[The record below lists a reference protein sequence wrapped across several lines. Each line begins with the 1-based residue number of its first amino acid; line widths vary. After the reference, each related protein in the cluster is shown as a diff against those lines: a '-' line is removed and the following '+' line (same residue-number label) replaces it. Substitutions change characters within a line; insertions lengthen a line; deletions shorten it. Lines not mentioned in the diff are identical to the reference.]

1 MAPDSGI
8 ELGEAAREAR
18 LVWEL
23 TICAERAGGGEG
35 MPGEAPEVGV
45 LEPFSEFVAPGSDF
59 GSLVDRRET
68 KKKASTPR
76 TKAIARI
83 RFISL

>member
-8 ELGEAAREAR
+8 ELGEAAWEAR

-23 TICAERAGGGEG
+23 TIRAERAGGGEG
-35 MPGEAPEVGV
+35 IPGEAPEVGV
-45 LEPFSEFVAPGSDF
+45 LEPFSEFIMFDPDF
-59 GSLVDRRET
+59 GAFDNGTRKNKT
-68 KKKASTPR
+68 TATPR